1 VALGAPDRRVSFAV
15 PTGNFGDA
23 LAGYYAKAMGL
34 PVSRLTIATNEN
46 DILARTLGAGVYKPL
61 GVKATQSPS
70 MDIQISSNFER
81 LLFDAY
87 GRDASAVRA
96 LMGAL
101 KQAGEFSIAPPALA
115 AIRRDFD
122 AERTDEDACA
132 DEMARVYRDSGI
144 VVDPHSAVGVHAA
157 RAALARDPATPV
169 ISLATAHPAKFPEA
183 VERAIGRRPQ
193 LPPHLAEIQ
202 SRRERFAILP
212 NDPAAV
218 AKFVRERAR
227 VAA

>member
-1 VALGAPDRRVSFAV
+1 
-15 PTGNFGDA
+15 
-23 LAGYYAKAMGL
+23 
-34 PVSRLTIATNEN
+34 
-46 DILARTLGAGVYKPL
+46 
-61 GVKATQSPS
+61 
-70 MDIQISSNFER
+70 MDIQVSSNFER

-122 AERTDEDACA
+122 AERTDEKACA

-157 RAALARDPATPV
+157 RAALERDPETPV

-183 VERAIGRRPQ
+183 VESAIGRRPE

-202 SRRERFAILP
+202 SRRERCAVLP

>member
-1 VALGAPDRRVSFAV
+1 
-15 PTGNFGDA
+15 
-23 LAGYYAKAMGL
+23 
-34 PVSRLTIATNEN
+34 
-46 DILARTLGAGVYKPL
+46 
-61 GVKATQSPS
+61 

-87 GRDASAVRA
+87 GGDASAVRA
-96 LMGAL
+96 QMGAL
-101 KQAGEFSIAPPALA
+101 KQAGEFSLAPSALA

-122 AERTDEDACA
+122 AERVDEKACA
-132 DEMARVYRDSGI
+132 DEMARVYRDSGV

-157 RAALARDPATPV
+157 RAALERDPETPV
-169 ISLATAHPAKFPEA
+169 IALATAHPAKFPEA
-183 VERAIGRRPQ
+183 VERAIGRRPE

-202 SRRERFAILP
+202 SRRERCAILP
-212 NDPAAV
+212 NDPSAV